1 MTERPARWWTDAKFG
16 LFVHWGP
23 YSQAG
28 VEASW
33 PIMMPGDTPQISQ
46 PDYEALADT
55 FDPHAFDAAEF
66 VELARRAG
74 QRDVVFTAKHHDGF
88 AMFDSTFTD
97 YKITNSPFGRDI
109 CAELAA
115 ACATAQ
121 LPLGFYYS
129 QPDLHHTGYRDT
141 TRPAATNWKGEPAR
155 PEWFGYLNYLKSQ
168 LTELLTR
175 YGEVT
180 TIWFDGLYRQE
191 QFDPATLNGW
201 LRSTWP
207 ELMINDRIGGNH
219 LGDGVPGGAGLLL
232 DSSQWGDFTTPEQ
245 HVPAALIRNR
255 PWETCMTINDT
266 WAYNPSDTKYKSTGT
281 IIKSLVEVVAKGGN
295 LLLNVGPRPDG
306 TIQPEFRERLEA
318 VGAWLRR
325 NGDGIY
331 GTVRTSIPRQD
342 WGFTTAKGDDVTYL
356 HVTDWPDDAAP
367 LVVDGLDGILTEATV
382 VADGSTVTFERGPDA
397 TLSLT
402 VGTQHRDTDVTVIRV
417 RRA

>member
-1 MTERPARWWTDAKFG
+1 MTERPAQWWKDAKFG

-33 PIMMPGDTPQISQ
+33 PIMTPGETPALTQS
-46 PDYEALADT
+46 DYEALATT

-74 QRDVVFTAKHHDGF
+74 QRYVVFTSKHHDGF

-97 YKITNSPFGRDI
+97 YKITNTPFGRDI

-115 ACATAQ
+115 ACANAQ

-141 TRPAATNWKGEPAR
+141 TKLAATNWKGEPTR
-155 PEWFGYLNYLKSQ
+155 PEWFGYLAYLKAH

-175 YGEVT
+175 YGDVT
-180 TIWFDGLYRQE
+180 TIWFDGLYGQE
-191 QFDPATLNGW
+191 QFDPSTLNNW

-207 ELMINDRIGGNH
+207 DLMINDRNGGNH

-245 HVPAALIRNR
+245 HVPDALIPNR
-255 PWETCMTINDT
+255 AWETCMTINDT
-266 WAYNPSDTKYKSTGT
+266 WAYNPNDTNYKSTGT
-281 IIKSLVEVVAKGGN
+281 IIKALVEVVAKGGN

-306 TIQPEFRERLEA
+306 TIQPEFAERLEA

-331 GTVRTSIPRQD
+331 GTARTPIPRQG
-342 WGFTTAKGDDVTYL
+342 WGFTTSKGDDLTYL
-356 HVTDWPDDAAP
+356 LVTDWPADGP
-367 LVVDGLDGILTEATV
+367 LIVEGLDGIITEAIV
-382 VADGSTVTFERGPDA
+382 VADGTKATFERGSSG

-402 VGTQHRDTDVTVIRV
+402 VGTEHRDTDVTVIRV

>member
-1 MTERPARWWTDAKFG
+1 MTERPAQWWKDAKFG

-33 PIMMPGDTPQISQ
+33 PIMEPGEHPQISQ

-55 FDPHAFDAAEF
+55 FNPTEFDATAF
-66 VELARRAG
+66 AELARRAG
-74 QRDVVFTAKHHDGF
+74 QRYVVFTSKHHDGYC
-88 AMFDSTFTD
+88 MFDSAFTD

-115 ACATAQ
+115 ACANAQ

-141 TRPAATNWKGEPAR
+141 TKPARTNWAGEATR
-155 PEWFGYLNYLKSQ
+155 PEWFGYLAYMKAQ

-175 YGEVT
+175 YGNVT
-180 TIWFDGLYRQE
+180 QIWFDGLRSQE
-191 QFDPATLNGW
+191 RFDPFTLNPW
-201 LRSTWP
+201 LRNTWP
-207 ELMINDRIGGNH
+207 GLMLNDRNGGNH
-219 LGDGVPGGAGLLL
+219 SMGAVPGTAGLLL
-232 DSSQWGDFTTPEQ
+232 DPSVWGDFATPEQ
-245 HVPAALIRNR
+245 HVPDDLIPNR

-266 WAYNPSDTKYKSTGT
+266 WAYNPRDTNYKSTGT
-281 IIKSLVEVVAKGGN
+281 IIKALVEVVAKGGN

-306 TIQPEFRERLEA
+306 TIQPEFWERLDG

-325 NGDGIY
+325 NGEGIY
-331 GTVRTSIPRQD
+331 GTVHTSIARQG

-356 HVTDWPDDAAP
+356 HVTNWPADGAP
-367 LVVDGLDGILTEATV
+367 LTVEGLDGVITEATV
-382 VADGSTVTFERGPDA
+382 VADRSAAAFERAPGG

-402 VGTQHRDTDVTVIRV
+402 IGTEHRDTDVTVVRV